1 MAREGAFE
9 AHSPQFISGT
19 FGGAH
24 GISVSLVSKSGER
37 GGVLR
42 PSGPLLK
49 SVAPQQ
55 GCIFG
60 IRAKRSIMKPEIVSS
75 RDSMLWSLMSRDLK
89 PAHAAPHASQG
100 YSELDLRSRDIFR
113 RIVEGYLESGEP
125 VGSRNISK
133 VLPVSLS
140 AATVRNVMQDL
151 EDLGLI
157 YAPHVSAGRLP
168 TEIGLRLFVDSI
180 LEIGDVSQEDRSRIE
195 AQIAAGGSGRSFED
209 ALGEATTLLS
219 GVSRGAGVVVTSKS
233 NKKLR
238 HIEFVRLDP
247 TQALVV
253 LVADDGSVENRIL
266 ALPPGLPASALTE
279 ASNYLNH
286 RLAGRTIGE
295 LRAEI
300 ERDRLTM
307 QAEMDSLSA
316 RLVESG
322 LASLSQSGGETRL
335 IVRGQANLLE
345 DLEAATDLE
354 RIRLLFEDLERG
366 KDVIDLLSRAEEGD
380 GVRIFIGSE
389 NKLFSLSGSS
399 LVAAPFRDQNQ
410 KIVGVLGIIGP
421 KRLNYARIV
430 PMVDYTARVMGKL
443 LERG

>member
-55 GCIFG
+55 RCIFG
-60 IRAKRSIMKPEIVSS
+60 IRAKRSIMKSEIVSS

-89 PAHAAPHASQG
+89 SAHAAPHAAQG

-168 TEIGLRLFVDSI
+168 TEMGLRLFVDSI

-300 ERDRLTM
+300 ERDRLAM